1 MCPLLSSPP
10 PPRRQNGPEKTTK
23 KANKTESS
31 FSGKLENAGQH
42 KEIKNIC
49 GSRGLRN
56 ALPRPARARRGR
68 WSGPSSTAAASGI
81 LIDSVFTFVPPKHF
95 VIALRRLLSP
105 RLGRSALLNAPDCR
119 VLRWGCRFAFL
130 CYLFLVSSSG
140 LFVLILTKE
149 RQIYR
154 FKKKKQR
161 KRTRRVWVLATSR
174 GGGRAPPDSGPTPGP
189 RPPSA
194 PSAVS
199 CPIFLH
205 TSEVCALAAFS
216 LLTSFRHPDPS
227 APTLLSLRPSSQM
240 RYFIIFACLHSSDYV
255 NIVRRRLSSEP
266 C

>member
-1 MCPLLSSPP
+1 MPPFTPARSKCALERPRLLCFEVGMSVCFPLLFIFSFEFWFVCFNSYQ
-10 PPRRQNGPEKTTK
+10 RKTD
-23 KANKTESS
+23 
-31 FSGKLENAGQH
+31 
-42 KEIKNIC
+42 I
-49 GSRGLRN
+49 
-56 ALPRPARARRGR
+56 
-68 WSGPSSTAAASGI
+68 
-81 LIDSVFTFVPPKHF
+81 
-95 VIALRRLLSP
+95 
-105 RLGRSALLNAPDCR
+105 
-119 VLRWGCRFAFL
+119 
-130 CYLFLVSSSG
+130 
-140 LFVLILTKE
+140 
-149 RQIYR
+149 QIQ
-154 FKKKKQR
+154 KKKQR
-161 KRTRRVWVLATSR
+161 KRIRRVWVLATSR